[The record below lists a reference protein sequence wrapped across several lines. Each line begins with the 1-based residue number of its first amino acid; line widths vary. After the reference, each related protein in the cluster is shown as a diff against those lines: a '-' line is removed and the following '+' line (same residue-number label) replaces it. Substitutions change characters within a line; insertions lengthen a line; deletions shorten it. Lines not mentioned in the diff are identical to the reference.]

1 MRVLISLLN
10 ELCLLP
16 RFGQLAL
23 QLGDPV
29 IPFGSRHRRSNVFD
43 ALLLEQYEIEL
54 LIETLKRDDLES

>member
-1 MRVLISLLN
+1 MQFLVAGLDFFVESLQGLMRVLISLLN

-29 IPFGSRHRRSNVFD
+29 IPFGSRHRWSNVFD
-43 ALLLEQYEIEL
+43 A
-54 LIETLKRDDLES
+54 